1 MRLIPRSPDN
11 SPVLLTTENSVEKII
26 EHHPKNE
33 NGVLYKLAFQVSA
46 KNKLAVVVSFGCP

>member
-1 MRLIPRSPDN
+1 MRLIPCSPDN

-46 KNKLAVVVSFGCP
+46 KNKLAVV